1 MAAASALRRLSFFH
15 SERLSYPL
23 ERLLSTGV
31 FQNRR
36 SRVQDLGFG
45 DLGFNDDK
53 PLLLQQQHS
62 WASNNV
68 WEFEYSLCKLAHVCS
83 RCVSTAVPSLAFAE
97 ASLPGE
103 EFEEAGKQLP
113 DVEEEEESVLE
124 YLKRQGIDTAFLN
137 EVELPKSLAVVKE
150 RIEFLLKIGLTIKD
164 MNDYPLM
171 IGCSVNK
178 NIIPVL
184 KYLNSLKVTK
194 KSIPIL
200 IRRYPQILHS
210 SVVVDLQPVVRYL
223 VGLGVEPKQVG
234 SVLMRYPNV
243 LGFRIEGTM
252 STSVAYLV
260 MLGVNARQIGGM
272 LTERPDIL
280 GMRVGNNIKPKV
292 EYISSLGI
300 PKPIVGKMI
309 ENRPFILGFGLEEH
323 MKPAVETLLEV
334 GVRKEAIPQ
343 VLVQFPDLLGLDVKG
358 RINAKLPWLTAKV
371 GVSKDSMAQILEN
384 LPQILCLNVPMG
396 SARVDLLR
404 KAGFSSKQV
413 GEMVTKCP
421 QLLTVNVNDMLKAN
435 LEFLTK
441 VMKRS
446 IMELLEFPSYLTYD
460 LEHRIRPRYEQVLSR
475 GKQFSLAR
483 MLNCSDTEFQQRL
496 DAADSAEGILDNNA
510 PEVPFAVAG
519 RLQVNSE
526 KEIDRDDEIVS
537 DENYVVPAEMSQELN
552 TQTPRRTVLRQYQT
566 DESSTDN
573 EFGSQRRIASRVR
586 REERSHDY

>member
-23 ERLLSTGV
+23 ERLLST
-31 FQNRR
+31 
-36 SRVQDLGFG
+36 
-45 DLGFNDDK
+45 
-53 PLLLQQQHS
+53 
-62 WASNNV
+62 
-68 WEFEYSLCKLAHVCS
+68 
-83 RCVSTAVPSLAFAE
+83 E

-103 EFEEAGKQLP
+103 EFEETGKQLP
-113 DVEEEEESVLE
+113 DVEEEESVLE

-184 KYLNSLKVTK
+184 KYLNSLKVTR

-200 IRRYPQILHS
+200 IR
-210 SVVVDLQPVVRYL
+210 
-223 VGLGVEPKQVG
+223 
-234 SVLMRYPNV
+234 
-243 LGFRIEGTM
+243 RIEGTM

-343 VLVQFPDLLGLDVKG
+343 VLVQFPDILGLDVKG

-421 QLLTVNVNDMLKAN
+421 QLLTVNVNDMLKVN

-446 IMELLEFPSYLTYD
+446 IMELLEFPFYLTYD

-475 GKQFSLAR
+475 GKQFSLVR

-526 KEIDRDDEIVS
+526 KEIERDDEIFS
-537 DENYVVPAEMSQELN
+537 DENYVVPAEMSQELK
-552 TQTPRRTVLRQYQT
+552 TQTPRRTVLRQYEM
-566 DESSTDN
+566 DDSSTDN

-586 REERSHDY
+586 REERSYDY

>member
-15 SERLSYPL
+15 SERFSYPL

-31 FQNRR
+31 FHNRR

-45 DLGFNDDK
+45 DLGFKGDK

-68 WEFEYSLCKLAHVCS
+68 WEFEHSLCKLAHVCS

-103 EFEEAGKQLP
+103 EFEETGKHLP
-113 DVEEEEESVLE
+113 DVEEEESVLE

-223 VGLGVEPKQVG
+223 LGLGVEPKQVG

-475 GKQFSLAR
+475 GKQFSLVR

-496 DAADSAEGILDNNA
+496 DAADSAEGILENNTA
-510 PEVPFAVAG
+510 EVPFAVAG

-526 KEIDRDDEIVS
+526 KEIERDDEIVS

-552 TQTPRRTVLRQYQT
+552 TQIPRRTVLRQYQT

-573 EFGSQRRIASRVR
+573 EFGSQRRIAGRVR
-586 REERSHDY
+586 REEHSHDY